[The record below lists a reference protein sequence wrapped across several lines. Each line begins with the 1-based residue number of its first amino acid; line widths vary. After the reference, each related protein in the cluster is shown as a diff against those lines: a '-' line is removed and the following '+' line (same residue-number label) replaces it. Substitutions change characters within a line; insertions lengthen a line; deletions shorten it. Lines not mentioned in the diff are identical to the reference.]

1 MKAVKRGAGAGNKNP
16 VKRQGFPDCD
26 QDKLDEAIDCYIRSM
41 GVAASFDL
49 LEYKN
54 LQAQQAEQPKA
65 VYKLHKLVESLLK
78 VSPSGQIKYGQLR
91 QALQVA
97 CNRFGV
103 ELLSPHW
110 PVEKA
115 HLAGRA
121 ADALGVLL
129 KHWRRLTASQTAWE
143 KFGRKLEESHFN
155 QLQSLYKMM
164 KPGGCEKAKRELT
177 AHMSEVTVD
186 SSGLPAMLKT
196 TSEEGDESSPS
207 CPECDSKNSLFASPP
222 PAGKHLWRAKA
233 GKPVKK
239 RPAKKTS
246 PMKTSPMKAAHMKAA
261 AMKAPTK
268 GKQKNAGLAGGA
280 TTKIHTATLSVGGGK
295 NQSYIQH
302 VPGPGNAKR
311 LIVACTGKQAASL
324 KVSHKA
330 IIEELLPKCKVP
342 NTTKGDI
349 LKARDGLFKKYEK

>member
-1 MKAVKRGAGAGNKNP
+1 
-16 VKRQGFPDCD
+16 
-26 QDKLDEAIDCYIRSM
+26 M
-41 GVAASFDL
+41 GVASSFDL

-65 VYKLHKLVESLLK
+65 VYKLHKLVESFLK

-103 ELLSPHW
+103 ELLSLHW

-164 KPGGCEKAKRELT
+164 KPGG
-177 AHMSEVTVD
+177 
-186 SSGLPAMLKT
+186 
-196 TSEEGDESSPS
+196 
-207 CPECDSKNSLFASPP
+207 
-222 PAGKHLWRAKA
+222 W
-233 GKPVKK
+233 
-239 RPAKKTS
+239 
-246 PMKTSPMKAAHMKAA
+246 
-261 AMKAPTK
+261 
-268 GKQKNAGLAGGA
+268 
-280 TTKIHTATLSVGGGK
+280 
-295 NQSYIQH
+295 
-302 VPGPGNAKR
+302 
-311 LIVACTGKQAASL
+311 
-324 KVSHKA
+324 
-330 IIEELLPKCKVP
+330 
-342 NTTKGDI
+342 
-349 LKARDGLFKKYEK
+349 